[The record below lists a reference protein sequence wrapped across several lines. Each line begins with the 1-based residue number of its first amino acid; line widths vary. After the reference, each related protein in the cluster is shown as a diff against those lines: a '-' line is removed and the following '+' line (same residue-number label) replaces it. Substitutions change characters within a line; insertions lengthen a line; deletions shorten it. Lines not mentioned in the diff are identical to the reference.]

1 LSFSGFEEELPLMSL
16 YERQTRQARYFTLSS
31 EIAHLD
37 TAQLRSLF
45 DATETRRGWG
55 ENHVLTIHGSQVFVK
70 RLPLTNLEHDNSFS
84 TKNLYD
90 LPTYYN
96 YGVGSAGF
104 GAFRELLT
112 HIKTTNWVLKGAIAN
127 FPTLYH
133 YRIIPA
139 VGEQPAVDRE
149 RLREYVEYWNNNEN
163 IGRRML
169 DRLTIKHELVLFLE
183 YIPYAIEPWLLD
195 HPGKLNQVLEDI
207 RTAITFLRNHGIIH
221 FDANLDNIISDGKR
235 AYLTDFGLVLD
246 KHFTLTKEELRFFK
260 RNTYYDYGQIL
271 GSIDFLLHHTYTSLP
286 DDERPRILRKYG
298 IAENLHPVKQT
309 SLLLNHIEKVL
320 ADDIQMDTTYAA
332 TLVKYHRITQL
343 FLDFYV
349 SMRESNTKDTKFP
362 NRKLKRLLDETGFLT
377 DSL

>member
-1 LSFSGFEEELPLMSL
+1 MSL
-16 YERQTRQARYFTLSS
+16 YELRTRQERYFTLSS

-55 ENHVLTIHGSQVFVK
+55 ENHVLPIRRSQVFVK
-70 RLPLTNLEHDNSFS
+70 RLPLTDLELDNLFS

-112 HIKTTNWVLKGAIAN
+112 HIKTTNWVLEGAIAN
-127 FPTLYH
+127 FPLLYH

-139 VGEQPAVDRE
+139 VGERPAVDRA

-163 IGRRML
+163 VGRRMF
-169 DRLTIKHELVLFLE
+169 DRMTAKHELVLFLE
-183 YIPYAIEPWLLD
+183 HMPYAIEPWLLD
-195 HPGKLNQVLEDI
+195 HPSKLNQVLEDI

-221 FDANLDNIISDGKR
+221 FDANFDNIISDGKR

-246 KHFTLTKEELRFFK
+246 KRFTLTKEELRFFK
-260 RNTYYDYGQIL
+260 QNSYYDYGQIL
-271 GSIDFLLHHTYTSLP
+271 GSIDFLLHHTYRSLP
-286 DDERPRILRKYG
+286 DDGRRRIQRKYG

-309 SLLLNHIEKVL
+309 SLFLNNIEKVL
-320 ADDIQMDTTYAA
+320 ADDIRIDTTYAV

-349 SMRESNTKDTKFP
+349 SMRESNKKDTKFP
-362 NRKLKRLLDETGFLT
+362 NCKLERLLNETGFLMG
-377 DSL
+377 SI